1 MRMIKKLKK
10 EVVFSDSNKRDCH
23 IVNSSLVYPDAVW
36 FGLSSPRGQRLHLT
50 QDCLDDLVK
59 GIELIKNG
67 AKKFDGLDHYKSRY
81 TLTQNNGGFHLTVT
95 SEFGKKKVSRA
106 NLMSFDLKSAE
117 SVYDLL
123 SDFRVGY
130 TI

>member
-1 MRMIKKLKK
+1 
-10 EVVFSDSNKRDCH
+10 
-23 IVNSSLVYPDAVW
+23 
-36 FGLSSPRGQRLHLT
+36 
-50 QDCLDDLVK
+50 
-59 GIELIKNG
+59 
-67 AKKFDGLDHYKSRY
+67 
-81 TLTQNNGGFHLTVT
+81 VT